1 MILARVAV
9 KQPIFA
15 TMVIAAMVIFGWIAW
30 TRLPVVMFP
39 EINFP
44 YVTITT
50 VLPGA
55 NPNTIESKVT
65 EVIEENCATLEGVKT
80 IYSYSLENLSQV
92 IIEFELE
99 MNIDVVT
106 QEVRDKIANARQLL
120 PSDIENPLVQKF
132 DFRSYPIMQVAISSN
147 TSLRDLTELV
157 DKRIKGNIERI
168 KGVGNVSIV
177 GGRERQVRIWL
188 DADKLRGYGL
198 EGDDVVRT
206 LQIGNIDFP
215 GGTLKSSQEELVV
228 KTEGEV
234 KKVDDFQKLI
244 ISSQQGKP
252 ITVGDVAY
260 VEDGEEDAKT
270 FSRLNGKQAVALLIT
285 KRADANEIQ
294 VVDDVREELDKLQ
307 TTYKDKLKIV
317 IAQDNSS
324 FTRDAVSDVNTTL
337 IYGAFFAVL
346 VVLFFLRNISAT
358 IIAGVAIPVSVI
370 STYAF
375 MSFLGFS
382 LNILTMMGL
391 SLSVGVL
398 IDDAIVVIE
407 NIFRHREMKEKRHD
421 AAINATTEI
430 GLAVMA
436 STFTVVAVFVPVAF
450 MSGIVGQFFYE
461 FGLTVAV
468 AVLISLFIS
477 FFLTPM
483 LSSRFLRRKQKETVF
498 DKKFESQYAKVL
510 AWYKKALDWS
520 LAHRWRVVIIAS
532 LLLIFSIGFAGSG
545 AIKSEFMGTMERD
558 EFAIDVETALG
569 STVEQTD
576 RKIREIES
584 ILNQKLPELR
594 ELFTT
599 VGVGQGSREE
609 SNKGQI
615 LVKLTPQEDRDLT
628 VFDLQAATRKILS
641 VVKDVKISTAEAS
654 TGSTGGFSTKQFQV
668 LLVGSD
674 FVELQKAN
682 VKMLDALKSKK
693 GIVDLDSSWRT
704 GKPELHIGINRL
716 KAADLGVNVY
726 GIASVINT
734 LIGGKHIT
742 NYEEGGEQYEVWVR
756 LQQKDRE
763 KPQDIDKLE
772 VRSMNGTMIDLGN
785 VTTYDRETGPSQ
797 IQRYNRRR
805 SIEITSN
812 LENLPLGEAVKVA
825 QETAKKTLVGTDV
838 ELTIGG
844 EAEVMIETFQQ
855 LSFTLLLAIILI
867 YMILASQ
874 FASFIH
880 PITIMI
886 SLPLAVIGA
895 IFGLFFMGKTL
906 SMMSFIGII
915 LLMGIVTKNS
925 ILLIDL
931 TQQLRDGGMERKKAI
946 LTAGPQRLRPI
957 LMTALST
964 IFGALPAAM
973 SIGKGA
979 EFRSPM
985 AIAIIGGLITS
996 TFLTLIVIPV
1006 VYTIFDDL
1014 GKLRLFRWLGGMV
1027 RKDS

>member
-15 TMVIAAMVIFGWIAW
+15 TMIIVGMIIFGWIAY

-39 EINFP
+39 ELDFP

-55 NPNTIESKVT
+55 NPNTVESKVT
-65 EVIEENCATLEGVKT
+65 EVIEENCATLEGVKN

-92 IIEFELE
+92 IIEFELG
-99 MNIDVVT
+99 MDIDVVT
-106 QEVRDKIANARQLL
+106 QEVRDKVANARQLL

-132 DFRSYPIMQVAISSN
+132 DFRAYPIIQIAISSN
-147 TSLRDLTELV
+147 TSLRDLTEIV
-157 DKRIKGNIERI
+157 DKRIKGNLERI
-168 KGVGNVSIV
+168 KGVGNVTIV
-177 GGRERQVRIWL
+177 GGRERQVRIWMN
-188 DADKLRGYGL
+188 ADKLRGYGL
-198 EGDDVVRT
+198 EGDDIVRT

-215 GGTLKSSQEELVV
+215 GGTLKSQQEELVV

-234 KKVDDFQKLI
+234 KKVEDFQKLI
-244 ISSQQGKP
+244 ISSVEGKP
-252 ITVGDVAY
+252 ITVGDVAV

-270 FSRLNGKQAVALLIT
+270 YSRLNGKQAVALLVT
-285 KRADANEIQ
+285 KRADANEIE
-294 VVDDVREELDKLQ
+294 VVDNVREELDKLQ
-307 TTYKDKLKIV
+307 EQYKDKMKIIV
-317 IAQDNSS
+317 AQDSSS
-324 FTRDAVSDVNTTL
+324 FTRDAVSDVNTSL

-346 VVLFFLRNISAT
+346 VILFFLRNISAT
-358 IIAGVAIPVSVI
+358 LISAVAIPVSVI

-375 MSFLGFS
+375 MSLLGFS

-391 SLSVGVL
+391 ALSVGVL
-398 IDDAIVVIE
+398 VDDAIVVIE

-421 AAINATTEI
+421 AAVNATTEI

-450 MSGIVGQFFYE
+450 MSGLVGQFFYE

-468 AVLISLFIS
+468 AVLISLFVS

-483 LSSRFLRRKQKETVF
+483 LSSRFLRRKQKETAF
-498 DKKFESQYAKVL
+498 DKKFESAYAKVL
-510 AWYKKALDWS
+510 AWYKKALEWS
-520 LAHRWRVVIIAS
+520 LAHKWRVVITAV
-532 LLLIFSIGFAGSG
+532 LLMIFSIGFAGSG
-545 AIKSEFMGTMERD
+545 AIKSEFMGTMEMD
-558 EFAIDVETALG
+558 EFAVDVETELG

-576 RKIREIES
+576 RKMREIES
-584 ILNQKLPELR
+584 ILTQKLPELR

-615 LVKLTPQEDRDLT
+615 LVKLTPQEDRKLN
-628 VFDLQAATRKILS
+628 VYDLQAETRKILS
-641 VVKDVKISTAEAS
+641 VVKGAKISTAQAS
-654 TGSTGGFSTKQFQV
+654 MGSSGGFSTKQFQV
-668 LLVGSD
+668 LLTGND
-674 FVELQKAN
+674 
-682 VKMLDALKSKK
+682 LDALEKANTKMLEVLKSKQ

-742 NYEEGGEQYEVWVR
+742 NFEEGGEQYEVWVR
-756 LQQKDRE
+756 LQQRDRE

-772 VRSMNGTMIDLGN
+772 VRSLSGTMIDLGN
-785 VTTYDRETGPSQ
+785 VTTYERATGPSQ

-812 LENLPLGEAVKVA
+812 LDNLPLGEAVKIVQQTA
-825 QETAKKTLVGTDV
+825 EETLAGTDI
-838 ELTIGG
+838 ELTLGG
-844 EAEVMIETFQQ
+844 EAEAMKESFEE
-855 LSFTLLLAIILI
+855 LSFTLFMAIVLI

-880 PITIMI
+880 PVTIMI
-886 SLPLAVIGA
+886 SLPLAIIGA

-906 SMMSFIGII
+906 SMISFIGII

-931 TQQLRDGGMERKKAI
+931 TQQLREGGMERNKAI
-946 LTAGPQRLRPI
+946 LIAGPQRLRPI

-964 IFGALPAAM
+964 IFGALPTAM
-973 SIGKGA
+973 EIGRGA
-979 EFRSPM
+979 EMRSPM

-996 TFLTLIVIPV
+996 TFLTLLVVPV
-1006 VYTIFDDL
+1006 VYTIFDDF
-1014 GKLRLFRWLGGMV
+1014 GKLRFFHWLGHFV

>member
-15 TMVIAAMVIFGWIAW
+15 TMVIAAMIIFGWIAY

-39 EINFP
+39 ELNFP

-50 VLPGA
+50 ILPGA
-55 NPNTIESKVT
+55 NPNTVESKVT
-65 EVIEENCATLEGVKT
+65 EVIEENCATLEGVKN

-99 MNIDVVT
+99 MDVDVVT

-132 DFRSYPIMQVAISSN
+132 DFRAYPIIQIAISSN
-147 TSLRDLTELV
+147 TSLRDLTEIIE
-157 DKRIKGNIERI
+157 KRIKGNIERI
-168 KGVGNVSIV
+168 KGVGNVTIV

-188 DADKLRGYGL
+188 DAGKLSGYGL

-215 GGTLKSSQEELVV
+215 GGTLKSQQEELVV

-244 ISSQQGKP
+244 ISSKQGKP
-252 ITVGDVAY
+252 VTVGDVAV

-270 FSRLNGKQAVALLIT
+270 YSRLNGKQAVAVLIT
-285 KRADANEIQ
+285 KRADANEIE
-294 VVDDVREELDKLQ
+294 VVDNVKEELGKLQ
-307 TTYKDKLKIV
+307 ETYKNKMKIV

-324 FTRDAVSDVNTTL
+324 FTRDAVSDVNTTML
-337 IYGAFFAVL
+337 YGGFFAVL

-358 IIAGVAIPVSVI
+358 LIAGIAIPVSVI

-375 MSFLGFS
+375 MSLLGFS

-421 AAINATTEI
+421 AAINATNEI

-436 STFTVVAVFVPVAF
+436 STFTVVAVFIPVAF
-450 MSGIVGQFFYE
+450 MSGLVGQFFYE
-461 FGLTVAV
+461 FGLTVSV
-468 AVLISLFIS
+468 AVMVSLFVS

-483 LSSRFLRRKQKETVF
+483 LSSRFLRRKQRENAF
-498 DKKFESQYAKVL
+498 DKKFESAYAKLLV
-510 AWYKKALDWS
+510 WYKKALDWS
-520 LAHRWRVVIIAS
+520 LAHRWRVVITAF
-532 LLLIFSIGFAGSG
+532 LLMVFSIGFAGSG

-558 EFAIDVETALG
+558 EFSIDVETDLG

-584 ILNQKLPELR
+584 LLTQRLPELR
-594 ELFTT
+594 ELFAT

-609 SNKGQI
+609 SNRGQI
-615 LVKLTPQEDRDLT
+615 LIKLTPQEDRKLS
-628 VFDLQAATRKILS
+628 VYEIQAESRRILS
-641 VVKDVKISTAEAS
+641 VVKNAKISTAEAS
-654 TGSTGGFSTKQFQV
+654 MGSSGGFSSKQFQV
-668 LLVGSD
+668 LLTGSD
-674 FVELQKAN
+674 LGQLEKAN
-682 VKMLDALKSKK
+682 TRMLNSLKTKK
-693 GIVDLDSSWRT
+693 GIVDLDSSWRM

-734 LIGGKHIT
+734 LIGGKHVS
-742 NYEEGGEQYEVWVR
+742 NFEEGGEQYEVWVR
-756 LQQKDRE
+756 LQQTDRE

-772 VRSMNGTMIDLGN
+772 VRSLNGAMIDLGN
-785 VTTYDRETGPSQ
+785 VTTYERETGPSQ

-812 LENLPLGEAVKVA
+812 LENLPLGEAVKIVQKTA
-825 QETAKKTLVGTDV
+825 SETLSGTDI
-838 ELTIGG
+838 ELTLGG
-844 EAEVMIETFQQ
+844 EAEAMKESFQE
-855 LSFTLLLAIILI
+855 LSFTLFLAIILI

-886 SLPLAVIGA
+886 SLPLAIIGA
-895 IFGLFFMGKTL
+895 VFGLFFMGKTL
-906 SMMSFIGII
+906 SMISFIGII

-931 TQQLRDGGMERKKAI
+931 TKQLRDKGMERKKAI

-964 IFGALPAAM
+964 IFGALPAALE
-973 SIGKGA
+973 IGRGA
-979 EFRSPM
+979 EMRSPM

-1006 VYTIFDDL
+1006 VYTIFDDFA
-1014 GKLRLFRWLGGMV
+1014 KLRLFHWLGGLV